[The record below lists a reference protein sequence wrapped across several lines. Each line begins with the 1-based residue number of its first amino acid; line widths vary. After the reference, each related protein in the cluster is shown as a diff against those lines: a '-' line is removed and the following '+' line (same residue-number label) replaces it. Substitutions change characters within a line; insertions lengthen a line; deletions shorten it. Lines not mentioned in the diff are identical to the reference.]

1 MPSQYYGS
9 LGPNLNIKFEMNSTK
24 GASANIAQ
32 EILKEEQSGLEG
44 EGNREGREGYG
55 LLFVV
60 GKPSVENSLSHNIL
74 ILYHI
79 CI

>member
-32 EILKEEQSGLEG
+32 EISASIAQD
-44 EGNREGREGYG
+44 
-55 LLFVV
+55 
-60 GKPSVENSLSHNIL
+60 SLSYNIL

-79 CI
+79 YIYIYNIIIL